1 MLETQ
6 SLVSETWLLFPKHI
20 LTGAKIPTATANFSM
35 QEHALRRHL
44 GVKSCLD
51 VIHKGL
57 AVRAV
62 HPDAL
67 PKGVLNVNLK
77 EKKATEN
84 TNCAQAFLY

>member
-1 MLETQ
+1 
-6 SLVSETWLLFPKHI
+6 
-20 LTGAKIPTATANFSM
+20 M

-84 TNCAQAFLY
+84 TNRAQAFLYTFVAGIFEFPKLLFIFNIQL